1 MTPRWILLTGRERE
15 THRLAAAFLA
25 DRMAERETLNWALR
39 LRRDEPA
46 KRMAL
51 LDLVDSQEGQK
62 LAEPWRTAWRLV
74 EESWDYPPAG
84 DASIDV
90 YHVKRRLHSGD
101 RSGSVVTAIVRLVEP
116 RLSLKPRSERT
127 LYGEEMPR
135 RAQRVIDLLSAGLTS
150 GETID
155 PTLLELSTLKD
166 SMFLASLAMA
176 LESALDHGLDI
187 GRRIGWDGTRRLYQ
201 LGQLHRVYYVPDADR
216 PAGDHEPDRFHRGI
230 APSTKLLYSI
240 VARLVEVDVLRGL
253 EFVRRWRAST
263 SPIHHRLWAAAA
275 RDARLANP
283 TDVAEFLTSL
293 DDREF
298 WNLHSFPEIAELR
311 ARRFAELEVAVRHAL
326 ISRIKRRP
334 PRTQWPRQA
343 DPAAVERGRWFWA
356 ARELRR
362 LEIGGADLSAA
373 DKAWLEP
380 RIEQFPELAQMDRI
394 DDGFLASAKAM
405 WVGPAPDNRFD
416 SLKGDERLAAL
427 EASLASTRSSW
438 DQNPAQ
444 GASDWMRQPAN
455 LLKVLDDLEATI
467 EAGSAFPQV
476 WEQFGWAHA
485 TSIRQGADIESRQLP
500 TEASRVVRLM
510 MALSSA
516 TMTRAIE
523 GISEWI
529 SAWQQQVSALTDF
542 QALWH
547 RIWPIAVE
555 ATNAQ
560 QPASDVVDLNTVA
573 RAQDDHEPMDLDTL
587 NTPSGKLVGVFLQV
601 CPPVNP
607 GSHPF
612 QDDPSLL
619 AMRTAVMNA
628 QGRTAVIARHRLI
641 EELPYFLM
649 ADAAWTREHLVA
661 PLMTESAEALALWR
675 AIARRTQFYPVL
687 QIIGDQMAE
696 RAVGRELGRESRQML
711 ASSLVIEC
719 LWALQERRDPAVPYA
734 RVQQMIR
741 SLDDEVRGH
750 AAEALQRF
758 VETIPASPQGKTLGL
773 TSESVFRSAAS
784 PFLAQ
789 VWPQERSLTTPGVS
803 RALAELPA
811 AANGAFADAVSAIDR
826 FLVPFDCWS
835 MLDYGLYGDED
846 GESKLARIDTEEK
859 AAALLRL
866 LDRTI
871 GTSEGAVVPYDLATA
886 LDQVERV
893 APRLVD
899 SPIFRRLAAAARRG

>member
-1 MTPRWILLTGRERE
+1 
-15 THRLAAAFLA
+15 
-25 DRMAERETLNWALR
+25 MAKRETLDWALR
-39 LRRDEPA
+39 LKREEPA
-46 KRMAL
+46 KRLAL
-51 LDLVDSQEGQK
+51 LDLVDSLEGRK
-62 LAEPWRTAWRLV
+62 LAEPWRSAWRLV
-74 EESWDYPPAG
+74 EESWDNPPAG
-84 DASIDV
+84 DASIDA

-101 RSGSVVTAIVRLVEP
+101 RSGSVIAAIVRLVEP
-116 RLSLKPRSERT
+116 RLSVKSRSERT
-127 LYGEEMPR
+127 LYGEERSR
-135 RAQRVIDLLSAGLTS
+135 RAQRVSDLLSAGLTS

-155 PTLLELSTLKD
+155 PTILELPTLAD
-166 SMFLASLAMA
+166 PAFLASLVRA

-187 GRRIGWDGTRRLYQ
+187 GRRIGWDGMRRLYQ
-201 LGQLHRVYYVPDADR
+201 LGQLHRVYYVPSADR
-216 PAGDHEPDRFHRGI
+216 PAGDHEPDQFHRGI
-230 APSTKLLYSI
+230 APSTKLLYSTL
-240 VARLVEVDVLRGL
+240 ARLVEVDVSRGL
-253 EFVRRWRAST
+253 EFVRRWRT
-263 SPIHHRLWAAAA
+263 TDSPIHRRLWAAAA
-275 RDARLANP
+275 RDKRLATP
-283 TDVAEFLTSL
+283 ADVAEFLGSL

-311 ARRFAELEVAVRHAL
+311 ARRFTELEVGAQNAL
-326 ISRIKRRP
+326 ILRIKKRP
-334 PRTQWPRQA
+334 PRKQWPRQT

-356 ARELRR
+356 GRELRR
-362 LEIGGADLSAA
+362 IVIGGANLSAA
-373 DKAWLEP
+373 DKTWLES
-380 RIEQFPELAQMDRI
+380 RIEQFPELAQMERI
-394 DDGFLASAKAM
+394 DEGFLASAKAM
-405 WVGPAPDNRFD
+405 WVGPAPDTRFD

-438 DQNPAQ
+438 DQNPAK

-455 LLKVLDDLEATI
+455 LLQVLDDLEATL

-485 TSIRQGADIESRQLP
+485 ASIRQGADTESRQLP
-500 TEASRVVRLM
+500 SEASRVVGLM

-529 SAWQQQVSALTDF
+529 SAWEQQLVALPDY
-542 QALWH
+542 QGLWH
-547 RIWPIAVE
+547 RIWPLAVE

-560 QPASDVVDLNTVA
+560 QSPSDVVDLNTVA
-573 RAQDDHEPMDLDTL
+573 RVQDDREPMDLDTL

-601 CPPVNP
+601 CPPVHP

-612 QDDPSLL
+612 QDDASLL
-619 AMRTAVMNA
+619 AMRAAVMNA
-628 QGRTAVIARHRLI
+628 PGRTAVIARHRLI
-641 EELPYFLM
+641 EHLPYFLM
-649 ADAAWTREHLVA
+649 ADPAWTRDYLVA

-675 AIARRTQFYPVL
+675 AIARKTQFYPVL
-687 QIIGDQMAE
+687 KIIGDQMAE
-696 RAVGRELGRESRQML
+696 RAVRRELGRESRQIL

-719 LWALQERRDPAVPYA
+719 LWALQETREPAVAYA

-750 AAEALQRF
+750 AADAIQRF
-758 VETIPASPQGKTLGL
+758 VETIPASPQGKAQGL

-811 AANGAFADAVSAIDR
+811 VAKGAFADAVNAIDR

-846 GESKLARIDTEEK
+846 GESKLARIDTEKK
-859 AAALLRL
+859 AAALLQL